1 MGRALST
8 MERVAPSV
16 TKRTRPVAAVLAVI
30 AAAALIAVAC
40 GVHYNR
46 AAVSELLSPL
56 QVGRY
61 AVRAERQSGDYDSKA
76 ERQIAYATDS
86 DNAATS
92 ERELAAKEEKRAR
105 ESAYLAADVKSRI
118 DKILEAGRDQ
128 VNQATK
134 LKAKAGR
141 LQESAAELLTKAKG
155 EKETAAALKAKY
167 YKTMDTY
174 GEAVKKIDK
183 ATADAQSILDQMNA
197 QSLVLAQVAT
207 QYGGVTNHGQNPDAS
222 TAAALRAQLLQAQKD
237 LATIT
242 ARKAQ
247 ADEDTATARKLA
259 DQYQP
264 MIIAAEK
271 DKRSSD
277 FHFQNFAQL
286 THDADTLQ
294 NRADALLKRAGSTD
308 GLIES
313 TQSNLEQKRKQ
324 FEHYKNRAQTEMAIS
339 LQAEDKEAELRT
351 QARSARKEAAELA
364 DKARQLRA
372 LAQEGVNNV
381 MAAAKEPAGESN
393 ERR

>member
-1 MGRALST
+1 MA
-8 MERVAPSV
+8 
-16 TKRTRPVAAVLAVI
+16 KRTRPVAAVLSII
-30 AAAALIAVAC
+30 AATALIAVATT
-40 GVHYNR
+40 VHANR
-46 AAVSELLSPL
+46 SSAAELLSPL

-76 ERQIAYATDS
+76 ERQIAFATDS

-128 VNQATK
+128 VNQSTK

-207 QYGGVTNHGQNPDAS
+207 QYGVATNHGQNPDAA

-259 DQYQP
+259 DEYQP

-277 FHFQNFAQL
+277 FHFQNFAHL

-294 NRADALLKRAGSTD
+294 NRADALLKRAGTTD

-313 TQSNLEQKRKQ
+313 TQDNLEEKRKQ

-351 QARSARKEAAELA
+351 QARSGRKEAAELA
-364 DKARQLRA
+364 DKARRLRA

-381 MAAAKEPAGESN
+381 MAAAREPAGEPAG
-393 ERR
+393 RR

>member
-16 TKRTRPVAAVLAVI
+16 TKRTRPVMGVLAVI
-30 AAAALIAVAC
+30 AAAALIVVAC

-76 ERQIAYATDS
+76 ERQIAFATDS

-118 DKILEAGRDQ
+118 DKIFEAGRDQ

-134 LKAKAGR
+134 LKAKAG

-167 YKTMDTY
+167 YKTVDTY

-207 QYGGVTNHGQNPDAS
+207 QYGVATNQGQNPDAS
-222 TAAALRAQLLQAQKD
+222 
-237 LATIT
+237 
-242 ARKAQ
+242 
-247 ADEDTATARKLA
+247 
-259 DQYQP
+259 P
-264 MIIAAEK
+264 
-271 DKRSSD
+271 
-277 FHFQNFAQL
+277 
-286 THDADTLQ
+286 
-294 NRADALLKRAGSTD
+294 
-308 GLIES
+308 
-313 TQSNLEQKRKQ
+313 
-324 FEHYKNRAQTEMAIS
+324 
-339 LQAEDKEAELRT
+339 
-351 QARSARKEAAELA
+351 
-364 DKARQLRA
+364 
-372 LAQEGVNNV
+372 
-381 MAAAKEPAGESN
+381 
-393 ERR
+393 

>member
-1 MGRALST
+1 
-8 MERVAPSV
+8 MERVAPNV

-76 ERQIAYATDS
+76 ERQIAFATDS

-118 DKILEAGRDQ
+118 DRILEAGRDQ

-183 ATADAQSILDQMNA
+183 ATADAQSI
-197 QSLVLAQVAT
+197 VLAQVAT
-207 QYGGVTNHGQNPDAS
+207 QYGVATNHGQNPDAS

-264 MIIAAEK
+264 MIIA
-271 DKRSSD
+271 
-277 FHFQNFAQL
+277 
-286 THDADTLQ
+286 
-294 NRADALLKRAGSTD
+294 
-308 GLIES
+308 
-313 TQSNLEQKRKQ
+313 
-324 FEHYKNRAQTEMAIS
+324 
-339 LQAEDKEAELRT
+339 
-351 QARSARKEAAELA
+351 
-364 DKARQLRA
+364 
-372 LAQEGVNNV
+372 
-381 MAAAKEPAGESN
+381 
-393 ERR
+393 

>member
-1 MGRALST
+1 MLSFGT
-8 MERVAPSV
+8 SIGHNTVDMDRL
-16 TKRTRPVAAVLAVI
+16 TCRC
-30 AAAALIAVAC
+30 AC
-40 GVHYNR
+40 TIEC
-46 AAVSELLSPL
+46 S
-56 QVGRY
+56 
-61 AVRAERQSGDYDSKA
+61 
-76 ERQIAYATDS
+76 
-86 DNAATS
+86 
-92 ERELAAKEEKRAR
+92 
-105 ESAYLAADVKSRI
+105 
-118 DKILEAGRDQ
+118 
-128 VNQATK
+128 
-134 LKAKAGR
+134 
-141 LQESAAELLTKAKG
+141 
-155 EKETAAALKAKY
+155 Y

-207 QYGGVTNHGQNPDAS
+207 QYGVATNHGQNPDAA

-259 DQYQP
+259 DEYQP

-277 FHFQNFAQL
+277 FHFQSFAQL

-294 NRADALLKRAGSTD
+294 NRADALIKRADTTD
-308 GLIES
+308 GLIET
-313 TQSNLEQKRKQ
+313 TQDDLAEKRKE

-351 QARSARKEAAELA
+351 QARAARKEAAELA
-364 DKARQLRA
+364 DKARRLRA

-381 MAAAKEPAGESN
+381 MAAAKEPAGES
-393 ERR
+393 EGGDRR

>member
-76 ERQIAYATDS
+76 ERQIAFATDS

-92 ERELAAKEEKRAR
+92 ERELAVKEEKRAR

-207 QYGGVTNHGQNPDAS
+207 QYGVATNHGQNPDAS

-237 LATIT
+237 P
-242 ARKAQ
+242 
-247 ADEDTATARKLA
+247 ATARKLA

-351 QARSARKEAAELA
+351 QARSARKEA
-364 DKARQLRA
+364 RI
-372 LAQEGVNNV
+372 G
-381 MAAAKEPAGESN
+381 
-393 ERR
+393 

>member
-1 MGRALST
+1 MG
-8 MERVAPSV
+8 
-16 TKRTRPVAAVLAVI
+16 
-30 AAAALIAVAC
+30 
-40 GVHYNR
+40 
-46 AAVSELLSPL
+46 
-56 QVGRY
+56 
-61 AVRAERQSGDYDSKA
+61 
-76 ERQIAYATDS
+76 
-86 DNAATS
+86 
-92 ERELAAKEEKRAR
+92 AAKEEKRAR

-207 QYGGVTNHGQNPDAS
+207 RYGVATNHGQNPDAS

-294 NRADALLKRAGSTD
+294 KRAGSTD

>member
-76 ERQIAYATDS
+76 ERQIAFATDS

-141 LQESAAELLTKAKG
+141 LQESAA
-155 EKETAAALKAKY
+155 ALKAKY
-167 YKTMDTY
+167 YKAMDTY

-207 QYGGVTNHGQNPDAS
+207 QYGVATNHGQNPDAS

-339 LQAEDKEAELRT
+339 LQAEDKGP
-351 QARSARKEAAELA
+351 SC
-364 DKARQLRA
+364 
-372 LAQEGVNNV
+372 
-381 MAAAKEPAGESN
+381 
-393 ERR
+393 

>member
-8 MERVAPSV
+8 MERVAPNV

-76 ERQIAYATDS
+76 ERQIAFATDS

-155 EKETAAALKAKY
+155 EKVTAAALKAKY

-207 QYGGVTNHGQNPDAS
+207 QYGVATNHGQNPDAS

-286 THDADTLQ
+286 THDADALQ
-294 NRADALLKRAGSTD
+294 KRAGSTD

>member
-1 MGRALST
+1 M
-8 MERVAPSV
+8 
-16 TKRTRPVAAVLAVI
+16 
-30 AAAALIAVAC
+30 
-40 GVHYNR
+40 
-46 AAVSELLSPL
+46 
-56 QVGRY
+56 
-61 AVRAERQSGDYDSKA
+61 
-76 ERQIAYATDS
+76 
-86 DNAATS
+86 
-92 ERELAAKEEKRAR
+92 
-105 ESAYLAADVKSRI
+105 
-118 DKILEAGRDQ
+118 
-128 VNQATK
+128 NQATK

-207 QYGGVTNHGQNPDAS
+207 QYGVATNHGQNPDAS

-271 DKRSSD
+271 D
-277 FHFQNFAQL
+277 
-286 THDADTLQ
+286 
-294 NRADALLKRAGSTD
+294 
-308 GLIES
+308 
-313 TQSNLEQKRKQ
+313 
-324 FEHYKNRAQTEMAIS
+324 
-339 LQAEDKEAELRT
+339 
-351 QARSARKEAAELA
+351 
-364 DKARQLRA
+364 
-372 LAQEGVNNV
+372 
-381 MAAAKEPAGESN
+381 
-393 ERR
+393 

>member
-1 MGRALST
+1 
-8 MERVAPSV
+8 MERVAPVAS
-16 TKRTRPVAAVLAVI
+16 KRTRPVAAVLSVI
-30 AAAALIAVAC
+30 AASALIAVAC
-40 GVHYNR
+40 TVHANR
-46 AAVSELLSPL
+46 GGATELLSPL

-61 AVRAERQSGDYDSKA
+61 AVRAERQSKDYDSKA
-76 ERQIAYATDS
+76 ERQIAFATDS

-141 LQESAAELLTKAKG
+141 LQESAAELLKKAKT
-155 EKETAAALKAKY
+155 EKETAASLKATY

-207 QYGGVTNHGQNPDAS
+207 QYGVATNHGQNPDAA

-264 MIIAAEK
+264 MIIQAEK
-271 DKRSSD
+271 DKRESD
-277 FHFQNFAQL
+277 FHFQNFAHL

-294 NRADALLKRAGSTD
+294 NRADALLKRASTTD

-313 TQSNLEQKRKQ
+313 TQDNLADKRKQ

-351 QARSARKEAAELA
+351 QARAARKEAAEEA
-364 DKARQLRA
+364 DKARRLRA

-381 MAAAKEPAGESN
+381 MAAAREPAGEPA
-393 ERR
+393 RR

>member
-16 TKRTRPVAAVLAVI
+16 TKRTRPVMGVLAVI

-76 ERQIAYATDS
+76 ERQIAFATDS

-128 VNQATK
+128 VNQAT
-134 LKAKAGR
+134 KAKAGR

-207 QYGGVTNHGQNPDAS
+207 QYGVATNHGQNPDAS
-222 TAAALRAQLLQAQKD
+222 TAAAPRAQLLQAQKD

-242 ARKAQ
+242 A
-247 ADEDTATARKLA
+247 
-259 DQYQP
+259 
-264 MIIAAEK
+264 
-271 DKRSSD
+271 
-277 FHFQNFAQL
+277 
-286 THDADTLQ
+286 
-294 NRADALLKRAGSTD
+294 
-308 GLIES
+308 
-313 TQSNLEQKRKQ
+313 
-324 FEHYKNRAQTEMAIS
+324 
-339 LQAEDKEAELRT
+339 
-351 QARSARKEAAELA
+351 
-364 DKARQLRA
+364 
-372 LAQEGVNNV
+372 
-381 MAAAKEPAGESN
+381 
-393 ERR
+393 